1 MAADHHIQQHQAH
14 QHHSSQQ
21 PTTPSTTTIT
31 REDSLERLFPRCR
44 LRSPPVDTAVLID
57 LSDDNV
63 VQTSAALP
71 LHSFGR
77 PTPMTH
83 ADGGQS
89 DSDASPIRR
98 PPSLKLNIAA
108 GQPQQQQLLQ
118 QRRYCP
124 SVKYRTESAEL
135 RRSKFLRRPRTLDH
149 NTWSLYGDVYAGG
162 YEPSSDSEDN
172 DGDHF
177 GFPSGGKS
185 GNVAPAPSSSS
196 SSSSLRKSNPS
207 ASAAVRTSASESH
220 IVGHWKK
227 GGHNGH
233 HAEAAGHQRHPRRR
247 GVKEI
252 YDLTPTLSAGSAS
265 GGGGG
270 ASGSSV
276 QLDPTRMEIAGGREI
291 VSLSRSRTRGS
302 QRKQHRVQSMV
313 DPAPVDSPPN
323 NNNNSNNNNN
333 NSTPSSSSNRSMNRY
348 SGEVYYEESVGRYGF
363 HVGGGNTLWGSQGLE
378 PSFSIASH
386 LNEKQYPSSGN
397 AAAAGMADGT
407 AAKSEQTCAQH
418 HGLKRPL
425 SWAGDDPVTD
435 RQMAE
440 QHPQREARELA
451 SASSPDRQGQSSD
464 GEAKP
469 SATLPNG
476 PSTAI
481 EDAAGTQ
488 MQAVHGYLTDF
499 YPEVVAAEL
508 NSADPSSPSPLNLD
522 NYLSEQLNQF
532 AQQKSIRR
540 EASEAEEASQLLL
553 SQSPPAQQQLTVATV
568 IGGLTIAQYEGS
580 PRRYGVRAHPAAMP
594 VAPVNANGQDEYSDE
609 CGRAAN
615 GPIAGLPQARPLVPG
630 FPRRITSSP
639 NPAHPQAT
647 FSPSATRQTLV
658 DLAAGPAATST
669 PVAATP
675 EALSANHL
683 SWHLEDVDDRSIRSS
698 GGQDQ
703 HADAISLNA
712 ETDLG
717 ETEVGLQM
725 GKSRNFT
732 LSPETTD
739 YDDSELDIYNGA
751 ELSVCPDIPAL
762 NGTQTSA
769 SCHVESFDGVAV
781 GAETAG
787 RRRNSSKSQNGLKGQ
802 FSSMPILEDG
812 LSSGRSSAASGHEDI
827 SVASSAS
834 ITSASDTEEDAVTD
848 RIPLMSDRR
857 MKQLSA
863 QQQHALHPA
872 NNGCRNLAGAS
883 PLQSSITG
891 LSGARST
898 KNSCSS
904 SSSSTTAAA
913 AGHQQQQQPQAMWSK
928 KLSSALS
935 DCDHHNH
942 QEAGIIQGSFRAR
955 NATPPPPAPIA
966 HRPPSS
972 TTQQHA
978 VQTAASTSPTVSNG
992 VKSFA
997 AASAVGSV
1005 GAQQNR
1011 ANNHASP
1018 LRLSPGPDTPSITSG
1033 GAGGS
1038 SSSSS
1043 SSSSGSSC
1051 SSSGVG
1057 SSAGKMQNVGG
1068 QQQPKRVGPSG
1079 DLSLHELG
1087 DALDHG
1093 RMRKA
1098 SSVPPPAA
1106 VAAIQSPLS
1115 RSPPIWV
1122 PRQSSDYWA
1131 KNSPTSTSPR
1141 SRCKVGGSGMHPD
1154 GSKLNVDD
1162 DDERETDQLLRD
1174 PDDQGFFDEHA
1185 RPPVASDVGRAHPAT
1200 RMGSPPTPSSL
1211 RSASTASSSTRS
1223 SPQQQQQ
1230 VPQNHQP
1237 TMSVAAAAT
1246 AALANGTSPSSS
1258 SGGGPPPPSRQ
1269 SEPKDLK
1276 YRETTP
1282 SAKKKDDNSSQ
1293 SKKKGRSKEV
1303 LIEGVLF
1310 RANYLGSTQIVCEG
1324 QPTKYTRMMQAE
1336 EAVSRIKDQDIGQD
1350 DGETGSHSS
1359 PASISFDEEDEDLET
1374 DAVAADESMALDLDD
1389 TQPESSADLS
1399 ISSTRIHVNPGSET
1413 AVTSRSS
1420 CDFNANVSS
1429 CSGQSPRPEHLY
1441 GQDDDDEEQLD
1452 EEDDPPCVSSKVIHG
1467 CSFRLVYHGSS
1478 EIDELQPDSSAASG
1492 SWKYRT
1498 KKGMVEEAVLKL
1510 KAPEGET
1517 QPTTEVDLFISTEK
1531 IMVLNTELKE
1541 IMMDHALRTISYIAD
1556 IGDLVVL
1563 MARRRMIT
1571 QDGEDS
1577 SNKIAKTP
1585 KMVCHVFESEEA
1597 QFIAQS
1603 IGQAFQVAYMEFL
1616 KANGIEDQSFV
1627 REMDYQEVLNSQEIF
1642 GDELQM
1648 FAKKEL
1654 QKEVIVPKARNEI
1667 LGVVIVESGWG
1678 SMLPTVVIAN
1688 LAPAGAAA
1696 RCGQLNIG
1704 DQIIAINGISLVGLP
1719 LSTCQTYIKNA
1730 KSATVVKL
1738 TVVPCPPVV
1747 EVKIKRPD
1755 TKYQLGFSVQ
1765 NGVICSLLRGGIAER
1780 GGVRV
1785 GHRIIEINGQ
1795 SVVAVPHERIVGL
1808 LATSVGEI
1816 NMKTMPTSMF
1826 RLLIGQETPVYI

>member
-1336 EAVSRIKDQDIGQD
+1336 EAVSRIK
-1350 DGETGSHSS
+1350 
-1359 PASISFDEEDEDLET
+1359 
-1374 DAVAADESMALDLDD
+1374 
-1389 TQPESSADLS
+1389 
-1399 ISSTRIHVNPGSET
+1399 
-1413 AVTSRSS
+1413 
-1420 CDFNANVSS
+1420 
-1429 CSGQSPRPEHLY
+1429 
-1441 GQDDDDEEQLD
+1441 
-1452 EEDDPPCVSSKVIHG
+1452 
-1467 CSFRLVYHGSS
+1467 
-1478 EIDELQPDSSAASG
+1478 
-1492 SWKYRT
+1492 
-1498 KKGMVEEAVLKL
+1498 
-1510 KAPEGET
+1510 APEGET

>member
-14 QHHSSQQ
+14 HSSQQ
-21 PTTPSTTTIT
+21 PTASSTATIT
-31 REDSLERLFPRCR
+31 RENSLERLFPRCR

-57 LSDDNV
+57 LSDDSV

-77 PTPMTH
+77 PTTVTH
-83 ADGGQS
+83 PDGGQS
-89 DSDASPIRR
+89 GSDASPVRR
-98 PPSLKLNIAA
+98 APSLKLNVAA
-108 GQPQQQQLLQ
+108 GQQ

-172 DGDHF
+172 DSDHF
-177 GFPSGGKS
+177 GFPSSKS
-185 GNVAPAPSSSS
+185 GNVAPAPSSSG
-196 SSSSLRKSNPS
+196 SSSSLRKSNP
-207 ASAAVRTSASESH
+207 AAAVRTSASESH

-265 GGGGG
+265 GGG
-270 ASGSSV
+270 ASGSSA

-302 QRKQHRVQSMV
+302 QRKQQRVQSMV
-313 DPAPVDSPPN
+313 DPAPIDSPPN
-323 NNNNSNNNNN
+323 NNNNNNNN
-333 NSTPSSSSNRSMNRY
+333 NSTPSSSNRSINRY
-348 SGEVYYEESVGRYGF
+348 SGEVYYEESMGRYGF

-378 PSFSIASH
+378 PSFSISSN

-397 AAAAGMADGT
+397 AAAAAGMTDGA
-407 AAKSEQTCAQH
+407 AAKSDQPCTQH

-425 SWAGDDPVTD
+425 SWAGDDPATD
-435 RQMAE
+435 RQIAE
-440 QHPQREARELA
+440 QHPQREVQELA
-451 SASSPDRQGQSSD
+451 SGSSQDRQGPSS
-464 GEAKP
+464 ETKP
-469 SATLPNG
+469 SVTLSNG
-476 PSTAI
+476 PSSGI
-481 EDAAGTQ
+481 EDAVGPQ

-508 NSADPSSPSPLNLD
+508 NGTDPSSSSPLNLD

-532 AQQKSIRR
+532 AQQKCVRR
-540 EASEAEEASQLLL
+540 EASEAEEAAQQQLL

-580 PRRYGVRAHPAAMP
+580 PRRYGVRAHPA
-594 VAPVNANGQDEYSDE
+594 VAPVNANGQDEYSDD
-609 CGRAAN
+609 CAKPAN
-615 GPIAGLPQARPLVPG
+615 GPIVGLPPARPLVPG
-630 FPRRITSSP
+630 FPRRITTSP

-675 EALSANHL
+675 EGLTANHL
-683 SWHLEDVDDRSIRSS
+683 SWHLEDGRSS

-703 HADAISLNA
+703 HGDAISLNA

-739 YDDSELDIYNGA
+739 YDDSELDVYNGA
-751 ELSVCPDIPAL
+751 ELSATDMPAM
-762 NGTQTSA
+762 NGKQTSG
-769 SCHVESFDGVAV
+769 SCHMESFDGVTA
-781 GAETAG
+781 GAEHAG

-812 LSSGRSSAASGHEDI
+812 LSSGRSSADEDI

-834 ITSASDTEEDAVTD
+834 MTSASDTEEDAVTD

-857 MKQLSA
+857 MKQLPG
-863 QQQHALHPA
+863 QQQHALHAA

-883 PLQSSITG
+883 AHQSSITA

-898 KNSCSS
+898 KNSSSS
-904 SSSSTTAAA
+904 SSSSTTVAPSAA
-913 AGHQQQQQPQAMWSK
+913 HPQQHQAMWSK

-942 QEAGIIQGSFRAR
+942 QEAAILQGAR
-955 NATPPPPAPIA
+955 DATPPPPAPLA
-966 HRPPSS
+966 HRPPGS

-978 VQTAASTSPTVSNG
+978 VQTAASTSPTLNN

-997 AASAVGSV
+997 AAAAVTSV
-1005 GAQQNR
+1005 GAQNR
-1011 ANNHASP
+1011 ANSHASP

-1043 SSSSGSSC
+1043 SSCSSSGGGGSSC
-1051 SSSGVG
+1051 SSGVG
-1057 SSAGKMQNVGG
+1057 SSAGKMQNVGN
-1068 QQQPKRVGPSG
+1068 QQPKMVGPSG
-1079 DLSLHELG
+1079 DMSLHELG

-1098 SSVPPPAA
+1098 NSVPPPAA

-1115 RSPPIWV
+1115 RSPPVWV

-1131 KNSPTSTSPR
+1131 KNSPSSTSPR
-1141 SRCKVGGSGMHPD
+1141 SRCKLGGPGTGMHPD
-1154 GSKLNVDD
+1154 GGKLNVED

-1200 RMGSPPTPSSL
+1200 RIGPTLPTSSSPPTPSSL

-1230 VPQNHQP
+1230 VPPNHPP

-1246 AALANGTSPSSS
+1246 AALANGTALSPSSS
-1258 SGGGPPPPSRQ
+1258 SGGPPPPSRQ

-1293 SKKKGRSKEV
+1293 SKKKGRSKEVMVHEPAV

-1336 EAVSRIKDQDIGQD
+1336 EAVSRIKDQDIGQEG
-1350 DGETGSHSS
+1350 GETASDSS
-1359 PASISFDEEDEDLET
+1359 PASISLDEEELET
-1374 DAVAADESMALDLDD
+1374 DAVAADESMALYLDD
-1389 TQPESSADLS
+1389 TQPESSADVS

-1420 CDFNANVSS
+1420 CDLNANVSS
-1429 CSGQSPRPEHLY
+1429 SSAQGSAVMTPPLHSPRAEERFYEEDH
-1441 GQDDDDEEQLD
+1441 DEEQLD
-1452 EEDDPPCVSSKVIHG
+1452 EEEDDAPCISSKVIHG
-1467 CSFRLVYHGSS
+1467 CSFRLLYHGSS
-1478 EIDELQPDSSAASG
+1478 EIDELQPDSSVAPG
-1492 SWKYRT
+1492 CWKYRT
-1498 KKGMVEEAVLKL
+1498 KKSMVEEAVLKL